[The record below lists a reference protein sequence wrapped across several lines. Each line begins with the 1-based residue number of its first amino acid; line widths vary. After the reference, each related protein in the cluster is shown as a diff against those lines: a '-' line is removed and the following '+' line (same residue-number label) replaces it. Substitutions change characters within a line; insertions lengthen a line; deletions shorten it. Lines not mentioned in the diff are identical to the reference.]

1 MIEKPAF
8 ETSSQLEPSPET
20 DEDNGPYHEDTGVFD
35 LFAQQTATQVDRSRL
50 IAGRYEIVNRIGA
63 GGMGQVVHVRHI
75 RLGKSFALKLMQAE
89 HAFDP
94 SAIELFRSEAHL
106 ASTLCHPNIVSVVD
120 FGEDPD
126 WGLFIAMEYLEG
138 EVLSTKIS
146 IDGALPV
153 EQACEVAMQIAS
165 ALQHSHE
172 NQVVHSDVKSENV
185 LCLADNEVACQVK
198 LLDFGTAQLANRSG
212 KDDQISGTPEYM
224 APERIRGNAP
234 APSNDIYSVGVL
246 LYEMLTGEVPFV
258 GDDPRK
264 ILEQQ
269 LELAPPNASEARGE
283 PLDSEL
289 DAILVR
295 SLAKDP
301 AERYET
307 AEEVVD
313 ALQAYLEAK
322 GARQREA
329 EERIGLE
336 EFTRE
341 EAAAD
346 AFHALGIAA
355 ASLHSNGT
363 IGIANQAFATFMREA
378 SPQDLEG
385 RTIQETTLAKLHPG
399 IREDLRLVAMK
410 GKLINRRLV
419 FRRKDGREVRVRLAM
434 TPSHGR
440 AGSCMLVLHALS
452 SGEARNDE

>member
-1 MIEKPAF
+1 MAEKLL
-8 ETSSQLEPSPET
+8 TSSRLVPLGESS
-20 DEDNGPYHEDTGVFD
+20 EDHGGPYQEDTGVFD
-35 LFAQQTATQVDRSRL
+35 FFAQAAATQVDRSRL

-63 GGMGQVVHVRHI
+63 GGMGQVVRARHI

-138 EVLSTKIS
+138 EALSKRILEH
-146 IDGALPV
+146 GAFAV
-153 EQACEVAMQIAS
+153 EKACDVAIQVAS

-172 NQVVHSDVKSENV
+172 NLVVHSDVKSENV
-185 LCLADNEVACQVK
+185 LFLSEEDGCQVK
-198 LLDFGTAQLANRSG
+198 LLDFGTAQLANQSG

-224 APERIRGNAP
+224 SPERIRGNPP
-234 APSNDIYSVGVL
+234 APSNDIYSVGIL
-246 LYEMLTGEVPFV
+246 LYEMLTGEVPFL
-258 GDDPRK
+258 GDDPRA
-264 ILEQQ
+264 ILEKQ
-269 LELAPPNASEARGE
+269 LELEPPSAGEARGE

-289 DAILVR
+289 DAILMR
-295 SLAKDP
+295 TLAKSPDDRF
-301 AERYET
+301 ACAGEI
-307 AEEVVD
+307 VD
-313 ALQAYLEAK
+313 ALQSYLETK
-322 GARQREA
+322 GARQRAA
-329 EERIGLE
+329 EEQIGLE

-355 ASLHSNGT
+355 AGLHSNGT
-363 IGIANQAFATFMREA
+363 IGIVNQSFATFMRA
-378 SPQDLEG
+378 SSPQELEG

-419 FRRKDGREVRVRLAM
+419 LRRKDGRELRVRLSM
-434 TPSHGR
+434 TPARGR

-452 SGEARNDE
+452 ASEASEE